1 MQISIDACSSCVLVL
16 FLVICHDYC
25 YDISCIV
32 ICVQYNILYVLF
44 QEIGVGGT
52 CAWKLCGLEPQ
63 TTLGIFFEIVNQV
76 NLMMLVGFG
85 CYSHVF
91 TGITCKIKIDNENKV
106 LEKNLTLVADGGVGL
121 G

>member
-1 MQISIDACSSCVLVL
+1 MLS
-16 FLVICHDYC
+16 LVICHDYFPVV
-25 YDISCIV
+25 SCILV
-32 ICVQYNILYVLF
+32 ICVHYNILYVLF

-76 NLMMLVGFG
+76 KLMKLVGFG

-91 TGITCKIKIDNENKV
+91 TVK
-106 LEKNLTLVADGGVGL
+106 
-121 G
+121 